1 MTYGALSVG
10 WHVTNIRP
18 PQLVRSNAMASTE
31 TSLEK
36 RIAEI
41 NVERSESGIIPI
53 REKADDVGDDEMSLD
68 ISFPQ
73 FWYVEQIRSMP

>member
-1 MTYGALSVG
+1 MEHTGDTNKIVAEKKRRISRLGKLDTKMTL
-10 WHVTNIRP
+10 
-18 PQLVRSNAMASTE
+18 
-31 TSLEK
+31 TSKMEWGG
-36 RIAEI
+36 
-41 NVERSESGIIPI
+41 ERSEGGIITM